1 MQFLAVNLSVPGSSF
16 TFSFAPNP
24 NSISTFLSLTNHK
37 FFLSVLQIL
46 EIPELQIVPRK
57 IKKMNSVKGKFLKK
71 LKTMKTIGYLKA
83 ENILLPPKPPLI
95 PIQVQEQQPR
105 KILETRVQEKEP
117 EMIDVS
123 ELMRD
128 LEDAEME
135 INLDDKENIGPNV
148 TSLKPKIEAFG
159 DQRSEIDVS
168 SFRRPDLNSFT
179 LFDPNLLAAFEQA
192 VMVVKAQEA
201 ERMAMIEETIEQIIK
216 EEEEERQ
223 EPPSKLRKMEENTN
237 PLLKFPEKCP
247 PGGSESVIL
256 YTTGLRG
263 VRKTFEDCQRV
274 RFLLENFRVLFFER
288 DVSMHTEYRDEL
300 WRVLGGRAVP
310 PRLFIRG
317 RYIGAAEEVVALHE
331 QGRFR
336 PLLEGIPVDAS
347 QGQCDGCGGVRFVM
361 CFRCS
366 GSTKIVDDDGG
377 AGGESMKCPACN
389 ENGLIV
395 CPMCSLS

>member
-1 MQFLAVNLSVPGSSF
+1 
-16 TFSFAPNP
+16 
-24 NSISTFLSLTNHK
+24 
-37 FFLSVLQIL
+37 
-46 EIPELQIVPRK
+46 
-57 IKKMNSVKGKFLKK
+57 MNSVKGKFLKK
-71 LKTMKTIGYLKA
+71 LKTMKTIAYLKP
-83 ENILLPPKPPLI
+83 ENVLLPPKPPLI
-95 PIQVQEQQPR
+95 PIQVQER
-105 KILETRVQEKEP
+105 KILETRAQEKGGP
-117 EMIDVS
+117 EMI
-123 ELMRD
+123 
-128 LEDAEME
+128 EDAEME
-135 INLDDKENIGPNV
+135 NLDDKENMGPNRPNV
-148 TSLKPKIEAFG
+148 TSLKPKIEAFC

-168 SFRRPDLNSFT
+168 SFRRPDLDSFT

-192 VMVVKAQEA
+192 VMAVKAQEA

-216 EEEEERQ
+216 EEEEESQ
-223 EPPSKLRKMEENTN
+223 EPPSKLRKTEENPN

-274 RFLLENFRVLFFER
+274 RFLLENFGVLFFER

-336 PLLEGIPVDAS
+336 VLLEGIPVDDS
-347 QGQCDGCGGVRFVM
+347 RGQCDGCGGVRFVM
-361 CFRCS
+361 CFRCN
-366 GSTKIVDDDGG
+366 GSTKIVDDDDDGG
-377 AGGESMKCPACN
+377 GGESVKCGVIHINTKHAVVLP
-389 ENGLIV
+389 LIPSV
-395 CPMCSLS
+395 EGRYSPLPPPPPKSAKLKHFVSPVAPPMPS

>member
-1 MQFLAVNLSVPGSSF
+1 
-16 TFSFAPNP
+16 
-24 NSISTFLSLTNHK
+24 
-37 FFLSVLQIL
+37 
-46 EIPELQIVPRK
+46 
-57 IKKMNSVKGKFLKK
+57 MNSVKGKFLKK
-71 LKTMKTIGYLKA
+71 LKTMKTIGYLKP
-83 ENILLPPKPPLI
+83 ENVLLPPKPPLI
-95 PIQVQEQQPR
+95 PIQVQER
-105 KILETRVQEKEP
+105 KSLETRAQEKGP
-117 EMIDVS
+117 EMI
-123 ELMRD
+123 
-128 LEDAEME
+128 EDAEME
-135 INLDDKENIGPNV
+135 NLDDKENIGPNRPKV
-148 TSLKPKIEAFG
+148 TSLKPKIEAFC

-168 SFRRPDLNSFT
+168 SFRRPDLDSFT

-192 VMVVKAQEA
+192 VMAVKAQEA

-216 EEEEERQ
+216 EEEEESQ
-223 EPPSKLRKMEENTN
+223 EPPSKLRKTEENPN

-274 RFLLENFRVLFFER
+274 RFLLENFGVLFFER

-336 PLLEGIPVDAS
+336 VLLEGIPVDDS
-347 QGQCDGCGGVRFVM
+347 RGQCDGCGGVRFVM
-361 CFRCS
+361 CFRCN
-366 GSTKIVDDDGG
+366 GSTKIVDDDDDGG
-377 AGGESMKCPACN
+377 GGESVKCGVIHINTKHAVVLP
-389 ENGLIV
+389 LIRSV
-395 CPMCSLS
+395 EGRYSPSPPPPKSAKLKHFVSPVAPPMPS